1 MKKLLSIAAL
11 ILAFTPV
18 AQAQNTPEALAGHP
32 DARNDRSMATQDR
45 GTIGPQ
51 RHAGAKKV
59 RHGMRHRQAKK
70 HQRIPKQQPPSPAS

>member
-32 DARNDRSMATQDR
+32 LYQR
-45 GTIGPQ
+45 GLSGYGVFEVINSSWS
-51 RHAGAKKV
+51 
-59 RHGMRHRQAKK
+59 
-70 HQRIPKQQPPSPAS
+70 KQLTEQNRVSS